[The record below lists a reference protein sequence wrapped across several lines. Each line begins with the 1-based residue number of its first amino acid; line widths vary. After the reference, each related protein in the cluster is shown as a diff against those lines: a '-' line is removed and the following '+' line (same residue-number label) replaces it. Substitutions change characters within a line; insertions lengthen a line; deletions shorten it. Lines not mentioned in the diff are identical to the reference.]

1 MTLLKEECQLLGV
14 PWRDGLAAWAPGGC
28 EHCHHSGYRGRT
40 SLHELLVLNS
50 AMRSMVH
57 QKVNEVE
64 LVALSDN
71 FMSLRMD
78 GFAKILVGATSVEE
92 VLRATDEVEGNEI

>member
-1 MTLLKEECQLLGV
+1 
-14 PWRDGLAAWAPGGC
+14 
-28 EHCHHSGYRGRT
+28 
-40 SLHELLVLNS
+40 
-50 AMRSMVH
+50 MRSMVH